1 MSMSFFVDV
10 KYLQLISPRFEGFHR
25 KSEYLWNCRCF
36 LCGDSQRKKT
46 KMRGYFFR
54 QKDRLIYKCHNC
66 LRTHQIQTILKQFDP
81 VLYKE
86 YVMETYRDPHHQTRT
101 ANPKRVQSIPA
112 VRFDT
117 IKQTAI
123 EGAERCDYLPE
134 QHHCRLYLTRRQIP
148 VTRWSLL
155 HYTDN
160 YETVIRHLAPQELK
174 KVRPDT
180 RLLIPFY
187 DAYGVMTA
195 ISGRALA
202 ASAELR
208 YVTIRIV
215 DDTQKLV
222 YGLERMKS
230 NQPLIMTEGPL
241 DSLFFPNAV
250 ASGDANLALAA
261 ERVQHEDL
269 YLVFDNERRNK
280 EIVETMRKAIHA
292 GYRVMFW
299 PETIRGK
306 DVNEMILNGH
316 TCDELTQMIYRE
328 SASGLSAQTKLSF
341 WKKVTSWSR

>member
-1 MSMSFFVDV
+1 MALYTDI
-10 KYLQLISPRFEGFHR
+10 KYLQLLSTRLEGFHK

-36 LCGDSQRKKT
+36 LCGDSHVKKT

-54 QKDRLIYKCHNC
+54 EKERLVYKCHNC
-66 LRTHQIQTILKQFDP
+66 SRSHKISTILRHLDP
-81 VLYKE
+81 TLYKE
-86 YVMETYRDPHHQTRT
+86 YVLESYSDPHHQQHKSLQ
-101 ANPKRVQSIPA
+101 KRVQSIPA

-117 IKQTAI
+117 VKQTAI

-148 VTRWSLL
+148 FSRWSLL

-160 YETVIRHLAPQELK
+160 YETVIRHLSPENIN

-187 DAYGVMTA
+187 DSYGSITA
-195 ISGRALA
+195 ISGRALG
-202 ASAELR
+202 ASELR
-208 YVTIRIV
+208 YVTIRLAEGK
-215 DDTQKLV
+215 DKLV
-222 YGLERMKS
+222 YGMERVKS
-230 NQPLIMTEGPL
+230 DQPLIVTEGPL

-250 ASGDANLALAA
+250 ASGDANLMLAA
-261 ERVQHEDL
+261 QRATHDDV

-280 EIVETMRKAIHA
+280 EIVESMRKAIHA

-299 PETIRGK
+299 SETIRGK

-316 TCDELTQMIYRE
+316 TVEELTQAIYRD
-328 SASGLSAQTKLSF
+328 SASGLTAQTKLSF
-341 WKKVTSWSR
+341 WKKV